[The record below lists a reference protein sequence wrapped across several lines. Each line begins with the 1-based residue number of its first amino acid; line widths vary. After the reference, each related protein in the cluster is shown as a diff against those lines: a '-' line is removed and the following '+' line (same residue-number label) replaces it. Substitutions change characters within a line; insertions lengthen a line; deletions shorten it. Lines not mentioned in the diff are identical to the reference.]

1 MTTQRS
7 FSIRQPNT
15 RAFGSWPRVRRWV
28 YHRLADLL
36 LVLLLALILFPI
48 FWMVVTSFKTNEE
61 IVSSVTIFPHQWR
74 FQNYVDLWDQVNF
87 GLYFRNSLIVC
98 SITTAIVTLLATFAG
113 YALARFRFPGADTFG
128 MAVLT
133 TQLIPGILFL
143 LPLYQIFIY
152 IKRHAGVPLVGT
164 NLGAVVLYI
173 GFYLPLSLWILR
185 GFFANIPKD
194 LEEAAL
200 VDGCTQFGAFW
211 RISLPLA
218 APGIVATAIYVFLT
232 AWDELLFAWVLN
244 VKTIPVGIR
253 LYVGQYTN
261 RFDLMMAASVVVT
274 IPVLLM
280 FFFMQKQMISGLTAG
295 AVKE

>member
-1 MTTQRS
+1 MSVQARTPTS
-7 FSIRQPNT
+7 FYRM
-15 RAFGSWPRVRRWV
+15 RRWV
-28 YHRLADLL
+28 LTRLED
-36 LVLLLALILFPI
+36 VLLFALLAFILFPI
-48 FWMVVTSFKTNEE
+48 FWMVVSSLKTNEE
-61 IVSSVTIFPHQWR
+61 IVTSVTILPHTWR

-98 SITTAIVTLLATFAG
+98 SITTVIVTIFATFAG

-128 MAVLT
+128 MAVLA

-143 LPLYQIFIY
+143 LPLYQIFVQV
-152 IKRHAGVPLVGT
+152 KRHLGVPLIAS
-164 NLGAVVLYI
+164 NLGAILLYI

-253 LYVGQYTN
+253 LYVGQYVN

-274 IPVLLM
+274 IPVLIM
-280 FFFMQKQMISGLTAG
+280 FFLMQKQMISGLTAG

>member
-1 MTTQRS
+1 M
-7 FSIRQPNT
+7 
-15 RAFGSWPRVRRWV
+15 RAQSRTPILSYRIRRWV
-28 YHRLADLL
+28 LTRLQDALL
-36 LVLLLALILFPI
+36 LGLLGLILFPI
-48 FWMVVTSFKTNEE
+48 FWMVVTSLKTNEE
-61 IVSSVTIFPHQWR
+61 IVTSVTILPHTWR

-87 GLYFRNSLIVC
+87 GLYFRNSLLVC
-98 SITTAIVTLLATFAG
+98 SITTAVVTLFATFAG

-128 MAVLT
+128 MAVLA

-143 LPLYQIFIY
+143 LPLYQIFVQ
-152 IKRHAGVPLVGT
+152 IKRHLGMPLIGS
-164 NLGAVVLYI
+164 NLGAIVLYI
-173 GFYLPLSLWILR
+173 GFYIPLSLWILR

-200 VDGCTQFGAFW
+200 VDGCSQFCAFW
-211 RISLPLA
+211 RIALPLA

-253 LYVGQYTN
+253 LYVGQYVN

-274 IPVLLM
+274 IPVLIM
-280 FFFMQKQMISGLTAG
+280 FFLMQKQMISGLTAG

>member
-1 MTTQRS
+1 MSTQPTWTTPP
-7 FSIRQPNT
+7 PNT
-15 RAFGSWPRVRRWV
+15 RARLSWPRLRRWV
-28 YHRLADLL
+28 YNRLADGLL
-36 LVLLLALILFPI
+36 LILLALILFPI

-61 IVSSVTIFPHQWR
+61 IVTSTTILPAQW
-74 FQNYVDLWDQVNF
+74 QLGNYVELWDQVNF

-98 SITTAIVTLLATFAG
+98 SITTLVVTTFATFAG

-128 MAVLT
+128 MAVLA

-143 LPLYQIFIY
+143 LPLYQIFVAF
-152 IKRHAGVPLVGT
+152 KRALGIPLIGT
-164 NLGAVVLYI
+164 NLGAILLYI

-185 GFFANIPKD
+185 GFFANIPRE

-200 VDGCTQFGAFW
+200 VDGCTPFGAFW
-211 RISLPLA
+211 RIALPLA

-253 LYVGQYTN
+253 LYVGQFVN

-274 IPVLLM
+274 IPVLIM
-280 FFFMQKQMISGLTAG
+280 FFLMQKQMISGLTAG

>member
-1 MTTQRS
+1 MTRQVSAPASSPEAR
-7 FSIRQPNT
+7 FSVSR
-15 RAFGSWPRVRRWV
+15 PRVHRWL
-28 YHRLADLL
+28 YERLADVLL
-36 LVLLLALILFPI
+36 LVLLALILFPI

-61 IVSSVTIFPHQWR
+61 IVSSITILPHQWQLR
-74 FQNYVDLWDQVNF
+74 NYIDLWAQVNF

-98 SITTAIVTLLATFAG
+98 SITTAVVTLFATFAG

-128 MAVLT
+128 MAVLA

-143 LPLYQIFIY
+143 LPLYQIFVQ
-152 IKRHAGVPLVGT
+152 IKRHLGIPLIGT
-164 NLGAVVLYI
+164 NLGAIVLYI

-185 GFFANIPKD
+185 SFFVNIPRD

-253 LYVGQYTN
+253 LYVGQYVN

-274 IPVLLM
+274 IPVLVM
-280 FFFMQKQMISGLTAG
+280 FFLMQKQMISGLTAG